1 MRLCFTTMGT
11 PELTV
16 AEQTAVMKRY
26 GFSAIDLR
34 MVERGAGEIPVDATA
49 EQLREIRVAAGPINS
64 VFCYNKRLES
74 GAEAMA
80 DSIAHH
86 LCIARA
92 LEASTIRIFTGE
104 LPDGEELCLCPI
116 LEKALN
122 ASDNGVGIVL
132 QNHINIGLTAHQTV
146 RLCRAMGTE
155 RVGIALSP
163 DHAKL
168 IGEEIPLE
176 EALPFIKE
184 LYIDGDGTK
193 NLGRPSPDML
203 PCYDRIIRTLLDR
216 EFSGCMTF
224 KWGKCWDESLAS
236 WETVF
241 PQFVEWISRYETCV

>member
-16 AEQTAVMKRY
+16 AEQTAVMKKL

-34 MVERGAGEIPVDATA
+34 RVERGAGEIPVDATP
-49 EQLREIRVAAGPINS
+49 EQLRNIRVAAGPINS
-64 VFCYNKRLES
+64 VFCYNKRLEA

-80 DSIAHH
+80 ESIAHH
-86 LCIARA
+86 LRIARA
-92 LEASTIRIFTGE
+92 LDASTIRIFTGE
-104 LPDGEELCLCPI
+104 LPDGEELCLRPI

-122 ASDNGVGIVL
+122 LADNGVGIVL

-146 RLCRAMGTE
+146 RLCQAMETN

-163 DHAKL
+163 NHAKL

-176 EALPFIKE
+176 EALPFVKE
-184 LYIDGDGTK
+184 LYIDGDGER
-193 NLGRPSPDML
+193 NLGMPSADML
-203 PCYDRIIRTLLDR
+203 PCYDRIIRTLLKR
-216 EFSGCMTF
+216 NFTGCMTF
-224 KWGKCWDESLAS
+224 KWGKCWDDSLAS

-241 PQFVEWISRYETCV
+241 PQFVEWISKYET